1 MKISIVGLGFVG
13 SAIQKSFSLNDI
25 ELILYDKYK
34 NNGIGKLENI
44 LNSDMTFLCLPTL
57 FNKLTNK
64 YDITAIN
71 EVSKFLQENNYKGLV
86 ILKSTVEPETTEK
99 LAKEYNLKYIHNP
112 EFLTARTAF
121 EDFHNQTHIVLG
133 YTENCNSNDKKLI
146 EIFYKNYYPNAEIST
161 CKSIESESMKIM
173 CNSFYAS
180 KVQLFNEYYLLCK
193 KNNSDYNKVKNLM
206 LKNGW
211 INKMHTDVP
220 GPDGKLSYGGAC
232 FPKDTNALSKYMK
245 IKDCP
250 SKVLDS
256 VIEERNLMRQE
267 NEINLDKS

>member
-1 MKISIVGLGFVG
+1 MKIAIVGLGFVG
-13 SAIQKSFSLNDI
+13 SAIEKSFSLNNID
-25 ELILYDKYK
+25 LILYDKYK

-44 LNSDMTFLCLPTL
+44 LNSDILFLCLPTL

-64 YDITAIN
+64 YDKTAIH

-99 LAKEYNLKYIHNP
+99 LAEEYNLKYVHNP

-121 EDFHNQTHIVLG
+121 EDFHNQNHIVLG
-133 YTENCNSNDKKLI
+133 YTENCDSDDKKII
-146 EIFYKNYYPNAEIST
+146 EFFYNTYYPNAEISI

-180 KVQLFNEYYLLCK
+180 KVQLFNEFYLLCK
-193 KNNSDYNKVKNLM
+193 KNNSDFETVKNLM
-206 LKNGW
+206 LKNNW

-232 FPKDTNALSKYMK
+232 FPKDTNALSNYMK
-245 IKDCP
+245 IKNAP

-267 NEINLDKS
+267 SVINLTNS